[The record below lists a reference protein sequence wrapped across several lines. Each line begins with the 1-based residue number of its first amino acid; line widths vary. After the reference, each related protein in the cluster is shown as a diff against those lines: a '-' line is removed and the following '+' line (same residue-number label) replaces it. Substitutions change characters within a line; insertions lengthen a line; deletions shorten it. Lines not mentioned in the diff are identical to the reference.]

1 MSSIANEL
9 DLRFM
14 RMALKEAHKAIRT
27 GDVPVGA
34 IVVCDGIIVAK
45 ARNTKEKLNLTT
57 RHAEIN
63 AIEKASKKMSKWR
76 LTGCTIYVTM
86 EPCPMCA
93 GALHQARVSR
103 IVYGARDLK
112 HGACGSLMN
121 LFEVNGLNHYPEV
134 KGGVLETECAQV
146 LKDFFSELRQNKNR
160 DNKKS

>member
-1 MSSIANEL
+1 MSDMTNDL

-14 RMALKEAHKAIRT
+14 RMALKEARKAIKT

-34 IVVCDGIIVAK
+34 VVARDGVVVARG
-45 ARNTKEKLNLTT
+45 RNTKEKLNLTT

-76 LTGCTIYVTM
+76 LTGCTMYVTM

-103 IVYGARDLK
+103 IVFGARDYK
-112 HGACGSLMN
+112 HGACGSVMN

-134 KGGVLETECAQV
+134 QGGVLEAECAEV
-146 LKDFFSELRQNKNR
+146 LKNFFSELRR
-160 DNKKS
+160 KKCSE